1 MATGRLPTLIAGPAV
16 PVAVKIGVTVSEPT
30 LTT

>member
-1 MATGRLPTLIAGPAV
+1 MATGRLPTLIAGPALRV
-16 PVAVKIGVTVSEPT
+16 MMEIGVTVSEPL